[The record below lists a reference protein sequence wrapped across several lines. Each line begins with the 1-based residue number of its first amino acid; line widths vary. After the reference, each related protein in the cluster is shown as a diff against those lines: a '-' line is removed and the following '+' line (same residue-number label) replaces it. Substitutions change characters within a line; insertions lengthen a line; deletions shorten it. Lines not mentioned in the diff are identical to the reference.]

1 MAGGLLNLIALGNQ
15 NIILTGNPTKSFFKS
30 TYSKYTNFGLQKFR
44 IDQVGQTELD
54 VNKISK
60 FSFKIMRYGD
70 LLMDMYLVVKL
81 PKIWSPILKYSY
93 NDEDTI
99 PIDEYRPYEFK
110 WIKNIGCQII
120 KEVNITI
127 DGTTIQK
134 FSGHYLQNIVERDF
148 DANKKAIFDKMTGN
162 INELNDPANYYNR
175 NNNYP
180 NAFNSYN
187 ISSDIS
193 GIEPSIRD
201 YNLYIPINSWFSMSS
216 LMALPL
222 ICLQYSELVIDFT
235 LRPITE
241 LYTIKDV
248 LYNNSTNPIP
258 YNNFPQIQ
266 ANQNEFVYQ
275 FKRFIHPPPIGIT
288 TYNSNNLNNLN
299 NTDDYVNLKN
309 TINSNIHL
317 ICTQCFLEE
326 TERKHFAKNSQSYL
340 IREINE
346 YNFEKVIKSSKIK
359 IESKGLISSWMWY
372 FQRSDVASRNE
383 WSNYTNWLYE
393 DKIPNDLKKL
403 TITENYIDVTKYY
416 SPPFSYSGVVGG
428 LDTVDKYIYITG
440 ESPDVYS
447 QTNQCEIMK
456 NFAIICDGKYREQ
469 DFDSNIFSK
478 LEKYNKSNGSSS
490 KIGLYCYNFS
500 LTTDPFKLQPNGAFN
515 TNLFKTIEF
524 EYNNYSNPPID
535 SINSNFTTI
544 CDPITRAVIGVSRDP
559 TSIYKYT
566 YNLYVIEEKYNILL
580 FQNGFAGLVYSK

>member
-81 PKIWSPILKYSY
+81 PKIWSPILKY
-93 NDEDTI
+93 NN
-99 PIDEYRPYEFK
+99 EYRPYEFK

-134 FSGHYLQNIVERDF
+134 FSGHYIQNVVERDYN
-148 DANKKAIFDKMTGN
+148 AHQKAIFDKMIGN
-162 INELNDPANYYNR
+162 ISELNDPANYNNR

-180 NAFNSYN
+180 SAYN
-187 ISSDIS
+187 YDEVNTDIS
-193 GIEPSIRD
+193 GIEPSISD

-222 ICLQYSELVIDFT
+222 ICLQYSDLVIDFT
-235 LRPITE
+235 LRPLIE
-241 LYTIKDV
+241 LYTIKNV
-248 LYNNSTNPIP
+248 LYDNTYNPIP

-266 ANQNEFVYQ
+266 ANQNELAYL
-275 FKRFIHPPPIGIT
+275 FKRFIHPPPTKDLIYIN
-288 TYNSNNLNNLN
+288 NSNSNS
-299 NTDDYVNLKN
+299 DDYINLKT

-326 TERKHFAKNSQSYL
+326 EERKHFAKNSQSYL
-340 IREINE
+340 IREVNE
-346 YNFEKVIKSSKIK
+346 YNFEKVIKSNKVK

-393 DKIPNDLKKL
+393 GKIPNDLIKQQL
-403 TITENYIDVTKYY
+403 YY
-416 SPPFSYSGVVGG
+416 TPHFSYNSG
-428 LDTVDKYIYITG
+428 DISKNIYVTG
-440 ESPDVYS
+440 YSPDVYS

-456 NFAIICDGKYREQ
+456 NFAIVCDGKYREQ
-469 DFDSNIFSK
+469 EFDSNIFSK
-478 LEKYNKSNGSSS
+478 LEKYNKSNGACS
-490 KIGLYCYNFS
+490 KSGLYCYNFS

-524 EYNNYSNPPID
+524 EYNNYNNPPID
-535 SINSNFTTI
+535 EINSNFTTI
-544 CDPITRAVIGVSRDP
+544 CDPDTGAIIGVSRDP

-566 YNLYVIEEKYNILL
+566 YNLHVIEEKYNILL
-580 FQNGFAGLVYSK
+580 FQNGFGGLVYAK

>member
-54 VNKISK
+54 ITKITK
-60 FSFKIMRYGD
+60 FSFKILRYGD
-70 LLMDMYLVVKL
+70 LLMDMYLVIKL
-81 PKIWSPILKYSY
+81 PKIWSPVLKYA
-93 NDEDTI
+93 N
-99 PIDEYRPYEFK
+99 EYRPYEFK

-148 DANKKAIFDKMTGN
+148 DAHKKAIFDKMTGN
-162 INELNDPANYYNR
+162 ISELNDPANYNNR

-180 NAFNSYN
+180 SAFNIN
-187 ISSDIS
+187 GVNTDIS

-201 YNLYIPINSWFSMSS
+201 YNLYVPINSWFSMSS

-222 ICLQYSELVIDFT
+222 ICLQYSDLVIDFT
-235 LRPITE
+235 LRPIME
-241 LYTIKDV
+241 LYTITDV
-248 LYNNSTNPIP
+248 LYNNSNNLTP

-266 ANQNEFVYQ
+266 ATQNVLAYQ
-275 FKRFIHPPPIGIT
+275 FKRFIHPPPIRDLS
-288 TYNSNNLNNLN
+288 SNI
-299 NTDDYVNLKN
+299 DAYVNLRT

-317 ICTQCFLEE
+317 ICTQCFLDE
-326 TERKHFAKNSQSYL
+326 TERKHFAKNSQTYL

-346 YNFEKVIKSSKIK
+346 YNFEKVIKSNKVK
-359 IESKGLISSWMWY
+359 IESKGLISGWMWY

-393 DKIPNDLKKL
+393 DKIPNDLEKL
-403 TITENYIDVTKYY
+403 RIESQYKYY
-416 SPPFSYSGVVGG
+416 SPHFTYSG
-428 LDTVDKYIYITG
+428 DISKNIYITG
-440 ESPDVYS
+440 YSPNVYS

-469 DFDSNIFSK
+469 EFDSNIFSK
-478 LEKYNKSNGSSS
+478 LEKYNKSNGACS
-490 KIGLYCYNFS
+490 KTGLYCYNFS
-500 LTTDPFKLQPNGAFN
+500 LTTDPFKQQPNGAFN

-535 SINSNFTTI
+535 EINSNFTTI
-544 CDPITRAVIGVSRDP
+544 CDETGAIIGVSKDP
-559 TSIYKYT
+559 TNIYKYN
-566 YNLYVIEEKYNILL
+566 YNLHVLEEKYNILL

>member
-1 MAGGLLNLIALGNQ
+1 MAGGLLNLIAIGNQ

-30 TYSKYTNFGLQKFR
+30 AYSKYTNFGLQKFR
-44 IDQVGQTELD
+44 IDQAGQTELD
-54 VNKISK
+54 ITKITK
-60 FSFKIMRYGD
+60 FSFKILRYGD

-81 PKIWSPILKYSY
+81 PRIWSPILKYSY
-93 NDEDTI
+93 TKDATT
-99 PIDEYRPYEFK
+99 IDEYRPYEFK

-162 INELNDPANYYNR
+162 NSELNDPANYNNR

-180 NAFNSYN
+180 NAYN
-187 ISSDIS
+187 YYDINSDIS
-193 GIEPSIRD
+193 GIEPSIRE

-216 LMALPL
+216 LMAFPL

-235 LRPITE
+235 LRPIME

-248 LYNNSTNPIP
+248 LYDNSIDLIP

-266 ANQNEFVYQ
+266 ANQNDLAYQ
-275 FKRFIHPPPIGIT
+275 FKRFIHPPPVREIT
-288 TYNSNNLNNLN
+288 YTSNNSINND
-299 NTDDYVNLKN
+299 TYINLRS

-346 YNFEKVIKSSKIK
+346 YNFEKVIKSNKVK
-359 IESKGLISSWMWY
+359 IESKGLITSWMWY
-372 FQRSDVASRNE
+372 FQRSDAHSRNE

-393 DKIPNDLKKL
+393 DKIPNDLEKL
-403 TITENYIDVTKYY
+403 KINNKYKYY
-416 SPPFSYSGVVGG
+416 SPHFSYNSG
-428 LDTVDKYIYITG
+428 DISRNIYITG
-440 ESPDVYS
+440 HSPNLYS

-456 NFAIICDGKYREQ
+456 NFAIVCDGKYREQ

-478 LEKYNKSNGSSS
+478 LEKYNKSNGSCS

-524 EYNNYSNPPID
+524 EYNNYNNPPID
-535 SINSNFTTI
+535 EVRSNFTTI
-544 CDPITRAVIGVSRDP
+544 CDDETGAIIGVSRDP
-559 TSIYKYT
+559 TSIYKYN
-566 YNLYVIEEKYNILL
+566 YNLHVIEEKYNILL

>member
-54 VNKISK
+54 ITKISK
-60 FSFKIMRYGD
+60 FTFKILRYGD
-70 LLMDMYLVVKL
+70 LLMDMYLVIKL
-81 PKIWSPILKYSY
+81 PKIWSPVLKYNSS
-93 NDEDTI
+93 
-99 PIDEYRPYEFK
+99 EYRPYEFK

-148 DANKKAIFDKMTGN
+148 DAHKKALFDKMTGN
-162 INELNDPANYYNR
+162 IGELNDPANYNNR

-180 NAFNSYN
+180 SAFNLN
-187 ISSDIS
+187 DDNTDIS
-193 GIEPSIRD
+193 GIEPSIND

-235 LRPITE
+235 LRPINE

-248 LYNNSTNPIP
+248 LYDNSINPIP

-266 ANQNEFVYQ
+266 ATQNELAYQ
-275 FKRFIHPPPIGIT
+275 FKRFIHPPPTRDLSSNID
-288 TYNSNNLNNLN
+288 TYLDLR
-299 NTDDYVNLKN
+299 T

-326 TERKHFAKNSQSYL
+326 TERKHFAKNSQTYL

-346 YNFEKVIKSSKIK
+346 YNFEKVIKSNKVK
-359 IESKGLISSWMWY
+359 IESKGLITSWMWY

-393 DKIPNDLKKL
+393 DKIPNDLEKL
-403 TITENYIDVTKYY
+403 RIGSAYKYY
-416 SPPFSYSGVVGG
+416 SPQFSYGS
-428 LDTVDKYIYITG
+428 DISKNIYITG
-440 ESPDVYS
+440 YSPDIYS
-447 QTNQCEIMK
+447 QTNHCEIMK

-469 DFDSNIFSK
+469 EFDSNIFSK
-478 LEKYNKSNGSSS
+478 VEKYNKSNGACS
-490 KIGLYCYNFS
+490 KAGLYCYNFS
-500 LTTDPFKLQPNGAFN
+500 LTTDPFKQQPNGAFN

-524 EYNNYSNPPID
+524 EYNNYNNPPID
-535 SINSNFTTI
+535 PIASNFRTI
-544 CDPITRAVIGVSRDP
+544 CDEETGVVIGVSKDP
-559 TSIYKYT
+559 TSIYKYY
-566 YNLYVIEEKYNILL
+566 YNLHVLEEKYNILL
-580 FQNGFAGLVYSK
+580 FQNGFGGLMYSK

>member
-1 MAGGLLNLIALGNQ
+1 MAGGLLNLIAIGNQ

-44 IDQVGQTELD
+44 IDQIGQTELD
-54 VNKISK
+54 VTKSSK

-70 LLMDMYLVVKL
+70 LLMDIYLVVKL
-81 PKIWSPILKYSY
+81 PKIWSPVLNY
-93 NDEDTI
+93 NN
-99 PIDEYRPYEFK
+99 EYRPYEFK

-148 DANKKAIFDKMTGN
+148 DAHKKALFDKMTGN
-162 INELNDPANYYNR
+162 ISELNDPANYNNR

-180 NAFNSYN
+180 SAYN
-187 ISSDIS
+187 YNGISPDTTN
-193 GIEPSIRD
+193 IEPSIRD
-201 YNLYIPINSWFSMSS
+201 YNLYIPINSWFAMSS
-216 LMALPL
+216 LMAFPL

-235 LRPITE
+235 LRPINE

-248 LYNNSTNPIP
+248 LYDNSLNITS

-266 ANQNEFVYQ
+266 ANQSVSTYQ
-275 FKRFIHPPPIGIT
+275 FKKFIHSPPIEQLT
-288 TYNSNNLNNLN
+288 QSVDSYENLR
-299 NTDDYVNLKN
+299 
-309 TINSNIHL
+309 TIVNSNIHL

-346 YNFEKVIKSSKIK
+346 YNFEKVIKSNKVKID
-359 IESKGLISSWMWY
+359 SKGLISGWMWY
-372 FQRSDVASRNE
+372 FQRTDVASRNE

-393 DKIPNDLKKL
+393 DKIPNDLEKL
-403 TITENYIDVTKYY
+403 QIDSQYKYY
-416 SPPFSYSGVVGG
+416 FPHITYNSDIS
-428 LDTVDKYIYITG
+428 KNIYITG
-440 ESPDVYS
+440 YSPDVYS

-456 NFAIICDGKYREQ
+456 NFAIVCDGKYREQ
-469 DFDSNIFSK
+469 NFDSNIFSK
-478 LEKYNKSNGSSS
+478 LEKYNKSNGACA
-490 KIGLYCYNFS
+490 KTGLYCYNFS
-500 LTTDPFKLQPNGAFN
+500 LTTDPFKQQPNGAFN

-524 EYNNYSNPPID
+524 EYNNYNNPPID
-535 SINSNFTTI
+535 SVRSNVTTI
-544 CDPITRAVIGVSRDP
+544 CDEETGAVIGVSKDP
-559 TSIYKYT
+559 TSIYKYN
-566 YNLYVIEEKYNILL
+566 YNLHIIEEKYNILL

>member
-44 IDQVGQTELD
+44 IDQIGQTELD
-54 VNKISK
+54 VTKISK

-81 PKIWSPILKYSY
+81 PKIWSPILQYKYNESSVL
-93 NDEDTI
+93 
-99 PIDEYRPYEFK
+99 EYRPYEFK

-134 FSGHYLQNIVERDF
+134 YSGHYLQNIVERDY
-148 DANKKAIFDKMTGN
+148 DAHKKALFDKMIGN
-162 INELNDPANYYNR
+162 INELNDPANYNNR

-180 NAFNSYN
+180 STYN
-187 ISSDIS
+187 YDDTNTDIS
-193 GIEPSIRD
+193 GIEASIRD

-222 ICLQYSELVIDFT
+222 ICLQYSNLVIDFT
-235 LRPITE
+235 LRPIIE

-248 LYNNSTNPIP
+248 LFDNYSNHRP

-266 ANQNEFVYQ
+266 ANQNELVYQ
-275 FKRFIHPPPIGIT
+275 FKRFIHPPPTRDLIYT
-288 TYNSNNLNNLN
+288 NTSNNNS
-299 NTDDYVNLKN
+299 DDYINLKT
-309 TINSNIHL
+309 TINSNVHI

-346 YNFEKVIKSSKIK
+346 YNFEKVIKSNKIK

-372 FQRSDVASRNE
+372 FQRSDIASRNE

-393 DKIPNDLKKL
+393 DKIPNDLIKQNL
-403 TITENYIDVTKYY
+403 YY
-416 SPPFSYSGVVGG
+416 SPHFSYNSG
-428 LDTVDKYIYITG
+428 DISKNIYITG
-440 ESPDVYS
+440 YSPDVYS
-447 QTNQCEIMK
+447 QTNQYEIMK

-469 DFDSNIFSK
+469 EFDSNIFSK
-478 LEKYNKSNGSSS
+478 LEKYNKSNGACS
-490 KIGLYCYNFS
+490 KTGLYCYNFA
-500 LTTDPFKLQPNGAFN
+500 LNTDPFKQQPNGAFN

-535 SINSNFTTI
+535 PINSNFITI
-544 CDPITRAVIGVSRDP
+544 CDPDTGAVIGVSRDP

-566 YNLYVIEEKYNILL
+566 YNLHVIEEKYNILL
-580 FQNGFAGLVYSK
+580 FQNGFGGLVYSK

>member
-54 VNKISK
+54 ITKISK
-60 FSFKIMRYGD
+60 FSFKILRYGD
-70 LLMDMYLVVKL
+70 LLMDMYLVIKL
-81 PKIWSPILKYSY
+81 PKIWSPVLKY
-93 NDEDTI
+93 NN
-99 PIDEYRPYEFK
+99 EYRPYEFK

-148 DANKKAIFDKMTGN
+148 DAHKKAIFDKMTGN
-162 INELNDPANYYNR
+162 ISELNDPANYNNR

-180 NAFNSYN
+180 SAFTFNVSGVN
-187 ISSDIS
+187 SDIS

-235 LRPITE
+235 LRPINE
-241 LYTIKDV
+241 LYTIKEV
-248 LYNNSTNPIP
+248 LYDNSINLIP

-266 ANQNEFVYQ
+266 ANQNNFVYQ
-275 FKRFIHPPPIGIT
+275 FKRFIYPPPSRDLLFNVDSYANFRT
-288 TYNSNNLNNLN
+288 
-299 NTDDYVNLKN
+299 

-326 TERKHFAKNSQSYL
+326 TERKHFAKNSQTYL

-346 YNFEKVIKSSKIK
+346 YNFEKVIKSNKVK
-359 IESKGLISSWMWY
+359 IESKGLISGWMWY

-393 DKIPNDLKKL
+393 DKIPNDLEKL
-403 TITENYIDVTKYY
+403 RIDTQYKYY
-416 SPPFSYSGVVGG
+416 SPHFSYGS
-428 LDTVDKYIYITG
+428 DISKNIYITG
-440 ESPDVYS
+440 YSPDVYS
-447 QTNQCEIMK
+447 QTNQCEIMR

-469 DFDSNIFSK
+469 EFDSNIFSK
-478 LEKYNKSNGSSS
+478 LEKYNKSNGACS
-490 KIGLYCYNFS
+490 KTGLYCYNFS
-500 LTTDPFKLQPNGAFN
+500 LTTDPFKQQPNGAFN

-535 SINSNFTTI
+535 EIKSNFTII
-544 CDPITRAVIGVSRDP
+544 CDETGSPIGVSRDP
-559 TSIYKYT
+559 TSIYKYY
-566 YNLYVIEEKYNILL
+566 YNLHVLEEKYNILL

>member
-1 MAGGLLNLIALGNQ
+1 MGGGLLNLVAYGNQ
-15 NIILTGNPTKSFFKS
+15 NIILNGNPSKTMFKTS
-30 TYSKYTNFGLQKFR
+30 YSKYTNFGLQKFR

-54 VNKISK
+54 ITKISK
-60 FSFKIMRYGD
+60 FSFKILRYGD
-70 LLMDMYLVVKL
+70 LLMDMYLVIKL
-81 PKIWSPILKYSY
+81 PKIWSPVLKY
-93 NDEDTI
+93 NN
-99 PIDEYRPYEFK
+99 EYRPYEFK

-120 KEVNITI
+120 KEVNIII

-148 DANKKAIFDKMTGN
+148 DAHKKAIFDKMTGN
-162 INELNDPANYYNR
+162 ISELNDPANYNNR

-180 NAFNSYN
+180 SAFTFNVN
-187 ISSDIS
+187 GVNSDIS

-235 LRPITE
+235 LRPINE
-241 LYTIKDV
+241 LYTIKEV
-248 LYNNSTNPIP
+248 LYDNSINLIP

-266 ANQNEFVYQ
+266 ANQNNFVYQ
-275 FKRFIHPPPIGIT
+275 FKRFIYPPPSRDLLFNVDSYANFRT
-288 TYNSNNLNNLN
+288 
-299 NTDDYVNLKN
+299 

-326 TERKHFAKNSQSYL
+326 TERKHFAKNSQTYL

-346 YNFEKVIKSSKIK
+346 YNFEKVIKSNKVK
-359 IESKGLISSWMWY
+359 IESKGLISGWMWY

-393 DKIPNDLKKL
+393 DKIPNDLEKL
-403 TITENYIDVTKYY
+403 RIDTQYKYY
-416 SPPFSYSGVVGG
+416 SPHFSYGS
-428 LDTVDKYIYITG
+428 DISKNIYITG
-440 ESPDVYS
+440 YSPDVYS
-447 QTNQCEIMK
+447 QTNQCEIMR

-469 DFDSNIFSK
+469 EFDSNIFSK
-478 LEKYNKSNGSSS
+478 LEKYNKSNGACS
-490 KIGLYCYNFS
+490 KTGLYCYNFS
-500 LTTDPFKLQPNGAFN
+500 LTTDPFKQQPNGAFN

-535 SINSNFTTI
+535 EIKSNFTII
-544 CDPITRAVIGVSRDP
+544 CDETGSPIGVSRDP
-559 TSIYKYT
+559 TSIYKYY
-566 YNLYVIEEKYNILL
+566 YNLHVLEEKYNILL

>member
-44 IDQVGQTELD
+44 LDQIGQTELD
-54 VNKISK
+54 VTKISK

-70 LLMDMYLVVKL
+70 LLMDIYLVIKL
-81 PKIWSPILKYSY
+81 PRIWSPVLKYSY
-93 NDEDTI
+93 TDIDTNY
-99 PIDEYRPYEFK
+99 EYRPYEFK

-134 FSGHYLQNIVERDF
+134 FSGHYLQNIVERDY

-162 INELNDPANYYNR
+162 INELNDPANFTNR

-180 NAFNSYN
+180 SAFNS
-187 ISSDIS
+187 IGVSPDIS

-235 LRPITE
+235 LRPINE

-248 LYNNSTNPIP
+248 LYDNSINPIP
-258 YNNFPQIQ
+258 YNNVPQIQ
-266 ANQNEFVYQ
+266 ANQNNFVYQ
-275 FKRFIHPPPIGIT
+275 FKRFIHPPPVTDLAYNID
-288 TYNSNNLNNLN
+288 TYRNY
-299 NTDDYVNLKN
+299 NTLIN
-309 TINSNIHL
+309 TNVHL

-326 TERKHFAKNSQSYL
+326 AERKHFAKNSQSYL

-346 YNFEKVIKSSKIK
+346 YNFEKVIKSNKIK

-393 DKIPNDLKKL
+393 DKIPNDLVKL
-403 TITENYIDVTKYY
+403 KVDSQYKYY
-416 SPPFSYSGVVGG
+416 IPHFSYNS
-428 LDTVDKYIYITG
+428 DISKNIYTTG
-440 ESPDVYS
+440 QTPDLYS

-478 LEKYNKSNGSSS
+478 LEKYNKSNGACS
-490 KIGLYCYNFS
+490 KTGLYCYNFS

-535 SINSNFTTI
+535 PINSNFSTI
-544 CDPITRAVIGVSRDP
+544 CDETGAVIGVTKDP

-566 YNLYVIEEKYNILL
+566 YNLHVIEEKYNILL

>member
-44 IDQVGQTELD
+44 IDQIGQTELD
-54 VNKISK
+54 ITKISK
-60 FSFKIMRYGD
+60 FSFKILRYGD
-70 LLMDMYLVVKL
+70 LLMDMYLVIKL
-81 PKIWSPILKYSY
+81 PKIWSPVLKYSY
-93 NDEDTI
+93 TNNGNNI
-99 PIDEYRPYEFK
+99 NEYRPYEFK

-134 FSGHYLQNIVERDF
+134 YSGHYLQNIVERDF
-148 DANKKAIFDKMTGN
+148 DAHKKAIFDKMTGN
-162 INELNDPANYYNR
+162 ISELNDPANYNNR

-180 NAFNSYN
+180 SAFNFNVDY

-235 LRPITE
+235 LRPINE
-241 LYTIKDV
+241 LYTIKNV
-248 LYNNSTNPIP
+248 LYDNSRNPIP

-266 ANQNEFVYQ
+266 ANQNNFVYQ
-275 FKRFIHPPPIGIT
+275 FKRFIHPPPIRDLN
-288 TYNSNNLNNLN
+288 YNINSYANFR
-299 NTDDYVNLKN
+299 T

-326 TERKHFAKNSQSYL
+326 TERKHFAKNSQTYL

-346 YNFEKVIKSSKIK
+346 YNFEKVIKSNKVK
-359 IESKGLISSWMWY
+359 IESKGLISGWMWY

-393 DKIPNDLKKL
+393 DKIPNDLEKL
-403 TITENYIDVTKYY
+403 SIASEYKYY
-416 SPPFSYSGVVGG
+416 SPQFSYSS
-428 LDTVDKYIYITG
+428 DISKNIYITG
-440 ESPDVYS
+440 YSPDVYS

-469 DFDSNIFSK
+469 EFDSNIFSK
-478 LEKYNKSNGSSS
+478 LEKYNKSNGACL
-490 KIGLYCYNFS
+490 KTGLYCYNFS
-500 LTTDPFKLQPNGAFN
+500 LTTDPFKQQPNGAFN

-535 SINSNFTTI
+535 EINSNFTVI
-544 CDPITRAVIGVSRDP
+544 CDETGSPIGVSRDP
-559 TSIYKYT
+559 TSIYKYY
-566 YNLYVIEEKYNILL
+566 YNLHVIEEKYNILL
-580 FQNGFAGLVYSK
+580 FQNGFAGLVYAK

>member
-44 IDQVGQTELD
+44 IDQIGQTELD
-54 VNKISK
+54 ITKISK
-60 FSFKIMRYGD
+60 FSFKILRYGD
-70 LLMDMYLVVKL
+70 LLMDMYLVIKL
-81 PKIWSPILKYSY
+81 PKIWSPVLNY
-93 NDEDTI
+93 NN
-99 PIDEYRPYEFK
+99 EYRPYEFK

-148 DANKKAIFDKMTGN
+148 DAHKKAIFDKMTGN
-162 INELNDPANYYNR
+162 ISELNDPANYNNR

-180 NAFNSYN
+180 SAFNFNVDYV
-187 ISSDIS
+187 SSDIS

-235 LRPITE
+235 LRPINE
-241 LYTIKDV
+241 LYTIKEV
-248 LYNNSTNPIP
+248 LYDNSINLIP

-266 ANQNEFVYQ
+266 ANQNNFVYQ
-275 FKRFIHPPPIGIT
+275 FKRFIHPPPIRDLI
-288 TYNSNNLNNLN
+288 SNI
-299 NTDDYVNLKN
+299 DDYKN
-309 TINSNIHL
+309 FRTTINSNIHL

-326 TERKHFAKNSQSYL
+326 TERKHFAKNSQTYL

-346 YNFEKVIKSSKIK
+346 YNFEKVIKSNKVK
-359 IESKGLISSWMWY
+359 IESKGLISGWMWY
-372 FQRSDVASRNE
+372 FQRSDVGSRNE

-393 DKIPNDLKKL
+393 DKIPNDLEKL
-403 TITENYIDVTKYY
+403 RISSQFRYY
-416 SPPFSYSGVVGG
+416 SPQFSYSS
-428 LDTVDKYIYITG
+428 DISKNIYITG
-440 ESPDVYS
+440 YSPDVYS

-469 DFDSNIFSK
+469 EFDSNIFSK
-478 LEKYNKSNGSSS
+478 LEKYNKSNGACS
-490 KIGLYCYNFS
+490 KTGLYCYNFS
-500 LTTDPFKLQPNGAFN
+500 LTTDPFKQQPNGAFN

-524 EYNNYSNPPID
+524 EYNNYSNPPVD
-535 SINSNFTTI
+535 EINSNFTVI
-544 CDPITRAVIGVSRDP
+544 CDETGSPIGVSRDP
-559 TSIYKYT
+559 TSIYKYY
-566 YNLYVIEEKYNILL
+566 YNLHVLEEKYNILL

>member
-54 VNKISK
+54 ITKISK
-60 FSFKIMRYGD
+60 FSFKILRYGD
-70 LLMDMYLVVKL
+70 LLMDMYLVIKL
-81 PKIWSPILKYSY
+81 PKIWSPVLKY
-93 NDEDTI
+93 NN
-99 PIDEYRPYEFK
+99 EYRPYEFK

-148 DANKKAIFDKMTGN
+148 DAHKKAIFDKMTGN
-162 INELNDPANYYNR
+162 ISELNDPANYNNR

-180 NAFNSYN
+180 SAFTFNVN
-187 ISSDIS
+187 GVNSDIS

-235 LRPITE
+235 LRPINE
-241 LYTIKDV
+241 LYTIKEV
-248 LYNNSTNPIP
+248 LYDNSINLIP
-258 YNNFPQIQ
+258 YNNFSQIQ
-266 ANQNEFVYQ
+266 ANQNNFVYQ
-275 FKRFIHPPPIGIT
+275 FKRFIYPPPSRDLLFNVDSYANFRT
-288 TYNSNNLNNLN
+288 
-299 NTDDYVNLKN
+299 

-326 TERKHFAKNSQSYL
+326 TERKHFAKNSQTYL

-346 YNFEKVIKSSKIK
+346 YNFEKVIKSNKVK
-359 IESKGLISSWMWY
+359 IESKGLISGWMWY

-393 DKIPNDLKKL
+393 DKIPNDLEKL
-403 TITENYIDVTKYY
+403 RIDTQYKYY
-416 SPPFSYSGVVGG
+416 SPHFSYGS
-428 LDTVDKYIYITG
+428 DISKNIYITG
-440 ESPDVYS
+440 YSPDVYS
-447 QTNQCEIMK
+447 QTNQCEIMR

-469 DFDSNIFSK
+469 EFDSNIFSK
-478 LEKYNKSNGSSS
+478 LEKYNKSNGACS
-490 KIGLYCYNFS
+490 KTGLYCYNFS
-500 LTTDPFKLQPNGAFN
+500 LTTDPFKQQPNGAFN

-535 SINSNFTTI
+535 EIKSNFTII
-544 CDPITRAVIGVSRDP
+544 CDETGSPIGVSRDP
-559 TSIYKYT
+559 TSIYKYY
-566 YNLYVIEEKYNILL
+566 YNLHVLEEKYNILL

>member
-44 IDQVGQTELD
+44 IDQAGQTELD
-54 VNKISK
+54 ITRISK
-60 FSFKIMRYGD
+60 FSFKIKRYGD
-70 LLMDMYLVVKL
+70 LLMDMYLVIKL
-81 PKIWSPILKYSY
+81 PKIWSPVLKYNS
-93 NDEDTI
+93 
-99 PIDEYRPYEFK
+99 EYRPYEFK

-127 DGTTIQK
+127 DGITIQK
-134 FSGHYLQNIVERDF
+134 FSGHYLQNIVERDY
-148 DANKKAIFDKMTGN
+148 DAHKKALFDKMTGN
-162 INELNDPANYYNR
+162 ISELNDPANYNNR

-180 NAFNSYN
+180 SAFTFNTSI

-193 GIEPSIRD
+193 GIEPSIGD

-222 ICLQYSELVIDFT
+222 ICLQYSELFIDFT
-235 LRPITE
+235 LRPINE
-241 LYTIKDV
+241 LYTIRDV
-248 LYNNSTNPIP
+248 LYSNTINPIP
-258 YNNFPQIQ
+258 YNNFPYIQ
-266 ANQNEFVYQ
+266 ANQNNFIYQ
-275 FKRFIHPPPIGIT
+275 FKRFIHPPPFRDLS
-288 TYNSNNLNNLN
+288 YNVDS
-299 NTDDYVNLKN
+299 YVNLRT

-326 TERKHFAKNSQSYL
+326 TERLHFAKNSQSYL

-346 YNFEKVIKSSKIK
+346 YNFEKVIKSNKVK

-372 FQRSDVASRNE
+372 FQRSDIASRNE

-393 DKIPNDLKKL
+393 DKIPNDLTKL
-403 TITENYIDVTKYY
+403 IIGTGTSQYKYY
-416 SPPFSYSGVVGG
+416 SPHFSYSG
-428 LDTVDKYIYITG
+428 DISKNIYITG
-440 ESPDVYS
+440 YSPDVYS

-478 LEKYNKSNGSSS
+478 LEKYNKSSGTCS
-490 KIGLYCYNFS
+490 KTGLYCYNFS

-535 SINSNFTTI
+535 PIASNFSII
-544 CDPITRAVIGVSRDP
+544 CDETGSAIGVTKDP

>member
-44 IDQVGQTELD
+44 LDQIGQTELD
-54 VNKISK
+54 VTKISK
-60 FSFKIMRYGD
+60 FSFKILRYGD
-70 LLMDMYLVVKL
+70 LLMDIYLVIKL
-81 PKIWSPILKYSY
+81 PRIWSPVLKY
-93 NDEDTI
+93 NN
-99 PIDEYRPYEFK
+99 EYRPYEFK

-134 FSGHYLQNIVERDF
+134 FSGHYLQNIVERDY

-162 INELNDPANYYNR
+162 ISELNDPANYNNR

-180 NAFNSYN
+180 NAFNIEN

-222 ICLQYSELVIDFT
+222 ICLQYSDLVIDFT
-235 LRPITE
+235 LRPIME

-248 LYNNSTNPIP
+248 LYVNTDSIP

-266 ANQNEFVYQ
+266 ATQNNFAYQ
-275 FKRFIHPPPIGIT
+275 FKRFIYAPLLRDLN
-288 TYNSNNLNNLN
+288 YNS
-299 NTDDYVNLKN
+299 DDYINLKT
-309 TINSNIHL
+309 TINTNVHL

-346 YNFEKVIKSSKIK
+346 YNFEKVIKTNKVKID
-359 IESKGLISSWMWY
+359 SKGLISGWMWY

-403 TITENYIDVTKYY
+403 TILNINANINEYKYY
-416 SPPFSYSGVVGG
+416 APHFSYNSG
-428 LDTVDKYIYITG
+428 DISKNIYITG
-440 ESPDVYS
+440 TTPDVYS

-456 NFAIICDGKYREQ
+456 NFAIVCDGKYREQ
-469 DFDSNIFSK
+469 EFDSNIFSK
-478 LEKYNKSNGSSS
+478 LEKYNKSNGACG
-490 KIGLYCYNFS
+490 KTGLYCYNFS

-535 SINSNFTTI
+535 EIKSNFITI
-544 CDPITRAVIGVSRDP
+544 CDPDTGAVIGVSRDP

-566 YNLYVIEEKYNILL
+566 YNLHVIEEKYNILL

>member
-54 VNKISK
+54 ITKITK
-60 FSFKIMRYGD
+60 FSFKILRYGD
-70 LLMDMYLVVKL
+70 LLMDMYLVIKL
-81 PKIWSPILKYSY
+81 PKIWSPVLKY
-93 NDEDTI
+93 NN
-99 PIDEYRPYEFK
+99 EYRPYEFK

-148 DANKKAIFDKMTGN
+148 DAHKKAIFDKMTGN
-162 INELNDPANYYNR
+162 ISELNDPANYNNR

-180 NAFNSYN
+180 SAFNVN
-187 ISSDIS
+187 GVNSDIS

-222 ICLQYSELVIDFT
+222 ICLQYSDLVIDFT
-235 LRPITE
+235 LRPIME

-248 LYNNSTNPIP
+248 LYDNSKNPIP

-266 ANQNEFVYQ
+266 ATQNVLAYQ
-275 FKRFIHPPPIGIT
+275 FKRFIHPPQFRDLS
-288 TYNSNNLNNLN
+288 SNIDAYLNLR
-299 NTDDYVNLKN
+299 T

-326 TERKHFAKNSQSYL
+326 TERKHFAKNSQTYL

-346 YNFEKVIKSSKIK
+346 YNFEKVIKSNKVK
-359 IESKGLISSWMWY
+359 IESKGLIRGWMWY

-393 DKIPNDLKKL
+393 DKIPNDLEKL
-403 TITENYIDVTKYY
+403 RIESQYKYY
-416 SPPFSYSGVVGG
+416 SPHFTYSG
-428 LDTVDKYIYITG
+428 DISKNIYITG
-440 ESPDVYS
+440 YSPNVYS

-469 DFDSNIFSK
+469 EFDSNIFSK
-478 LEKYNKSNGSSS
+478 LEKYNKSNGACL
-490 KIGLYCYNFS
+490 KTGLYCYNFS
-500 LTTDPFKLQPNGAFN
+500 LTTDPFKQQPNGAFN

-535 SINSNFTTI
+535 EINSNFTTI
-544 CDPITRAVIGVSRDP
+544 CDETGAIIGVSKDP
-559 TSIYKYT
+559 TNIYKYN
-566 YNLYVIEEKYNILL
+566 YNLHVLEEKYNILL

>member
-54 VNKISK
+54 ITKISK
-60 FSFKIMRYGD
+60 FSFKILRYGD
-70 LLMDMYLVVKL
+70 LLMDMYLVINL
-81 PKIWSPILKYSY
+81 PKIWSPILKFA
-93 NDEDTI
+93 N
-99 PIDEYRPYEFK
+99 EYRPYEFK

-148 DANKKAIFDKMTGN
+148 DAHKKAIFDKMTGN
-162 INELNDPANYYNR
+162 ISELNDPANYNNR

-180 NAFNSYN
+180 SAFNIDGIN
-187 ISSDIS
+187 TDIS

-201 YNLYIPINSWFSMSS
+201 YSLYIPINSWFSMSS

-222 ICLQYSELVIDFT
+222 ICLQYSEVFIDFT
-235 LRPITE
+235 LRPIME

-248 LYNNSTNPIP
+248 LYINSQNPIP

-266 ANQNEFVYQ
+266 ASQNVLAYQ
-275 FKRFIHPPPIGIT
+275 FKRFIHPPPKKDLS
-288 TYNSNNLNNLN
+288 SNI
-299 NTDDYVNLKN
+299 DDYADLRT

-326 TERKHFAKNSQSYL
+326 TERKLFAKNSQTYL

-346 YNFEKVIKSSKIK
+346 YNFEKVIKSNKVK
-359 IESKGLISSWMWY
+359 IESKGLIRGWMWY

-393 DKIPNDLKKL
+393 DKIPNDLEKL
-403 TITENYIDVTKYY
+403 SIANEYKYY
-416 SPPFSYSGVVGG
+416 SPQFNYGSDIS
-428 LDTVDKYIYITG
+428 KNIYITG
-440 ESPDVYS
+440 YSPDIYS

-469 DFDSNIFSK
+469 EFDSNIFSK
-478 LEKYNKSNGSSS
+478 LEKYNKSNGACS
-490 KIGLYCYNFS
+490 KTGLYCYNFS
-500 LTTDPFKLQPNGAFN
+500 LTTDPFKQQPNGAFN

-535 SINSNFTTI
+535 EINSNFTTI
-544 CDPITRAVIGVSRDP
+544 CDETGAIIGVSKDP
-559 TSIYKYT
+559 TNIYKYN
-566 YNLYVIEEKYNILL
+566 YNLHVLEEKYNILL

>member
-44 IDQVGQTELD
+44 IDQIGQTELD
-54 VNKISK
+54 ITKISK
-60 FSFKIMRYGD
+60 FSFKILRYGD
-70 LLMDMYLVVKL
+70 LLMDMYLVIKL
-81 PKIWSPILKYSY
+81 PKIWSPVLNY
-93 NDEDTI
+93 NN
-99 PIDEYRPYEFK
+99 EYRPYEFK

-148 DANKKAIFDKMTGN
+148 DAHKKAIFDKMTGN
-162 INELNDPANYYNR
+162 ISELNDPANYNNR

-180 NAFNSYN
+180 SAFNVN
-187 ISSDIS
+187 GVNSDIS

-235 LRPITE
+235 LRPINE

-248 LYNNSTNPIP
+248 LYINSTNPIP

-266 ANQNEFVYQ
+266 ANQNNFVYQ
-275 FKRFIHPPPIGIT
+275 FKRFIHPPPIRDLS
-288 TYNSNNLNNLN
+288 YNIDSYANFR
-299 NTDDYVNLKN
+299 T

-326 TERKHFAKNSQSYL
+326 TERKHFAKNSQTYL

-346 YNFEKVIKSSKIK
+346 YNFEKVIKSNKVK
-359 IESKGLISSWMWY
+359 IESKGLISGWMWY

-393 DKIPNDLKKL
+393 DKIPNDLEKL
-403 TITENYIDVTKYY
+403 RISSQFRYY
-416 SPPFSYSGVVGG
+416 SPQFSYSS
-428 LDTVDKYIYITG
+428 DISKNIYITG
-440 ESPDVYS
+440 YSPDVYS
-447 QTNQCEIMK
+447 QTNQCEIMR

-469 DFDSNIFSK
+469 EFDSNIFSK
-478 LEKYNKSNGSSS
+478 LEKYNKSNGACS
-490 KIGLYCYNFS
+490 KTGLYCYNFS
-500 LTTDPFKLQPNGAFN
+500 LTTDPFKQQPNGAFN

-535 SINSNFTTI
+535 EINSNFTVI
-544 CDPITRAVIGVSRDP
+544 CDETGSPIGVSRDP
-559 TSIYKYT
+559 TSIYKYY
-566 YNLYVIEEKYNILL
+566 YNLHVIEEKYNILL
-580 FQNGFAGLVYSK
+580 FQNGFAGLVYAK

>member
-44 IDQVGQTELD
+44 IDQIGQTELD
-54 VNKISK
+54 ITKISK

-70 LLMDMYLVVKL
+70 LLMDMYLVIKL
-81 PKIWSPILKYSY
+81 PKIWSPVLKY
-93 NDEDTI
+93 NN
-99 PIDEYRPYEFK
+99 EYRPYEFK

-148 DANKKAIFDKMTGN
+148 DAHKKAIFDKMTGN
-162 INELNDPANYYNR
+162 ISELNDPANYNNR

-180 NAFNSYN
+180 SAFTFNVN
-187 ISSDIS
+187 NVSSDIS
-193 GIEPSIRD
+193 GIEPSIPD

-235 LRPITE
+235 LRPINE

-248 LYNNSTNPIP
+248 LYNNTINPIP

-266 ANQNEFVYQ
+266 ANQNNFIYQ
-275 FKRFIHPPPIGIT
+275 FKRFIYPPPLRDLSFNVD
-288 TYNSNNLNNLN
+288 TYI
-299 NTDDYVNLKN
+299 NLKT

-326 TERKHFAKNSQSYL
+326 TERKHFAKNSQTYL

-346 YNFEKVIKSSKIK
+346 YNFEKVIKSNKVK
-359 IESKGLISSWMWY
+359 IESKGLISGWMWY

-403 TITENYIDVTKYY
+403 TISSQFKYY
-416 SPPFSYSGVVGG
+416 SPHFSYSG
-428 LDTVDKYIYITG
+428 DISKNIYITG
-440 ESPDVYS
+440 YSPDVYS
-447 QTNQCEIMK
+447 QTNQYEIMK

-469 DFDSNIFSK
+469 EFDSNIFSK
-478 LEKYNKSNGSSS
+478 LEKYNKSNGSCS
-490 KIGLYCYNFS
+490 KAGLYCYNFS
-500 LTTDPFKLQPNGAFN
+500 LTTDPFKQQPNGAFN

-535 SINSNFTTI
+535 PDKSNVTII
-544 CDPITRAVIGVSRDP
+544 CDETGSVIGVSKDP
-559 TSIYKYT
+559 TSIYKYY
-566 YNLYVIEEKYNILL
+566 YNLHVLEEKYNILL

>member
-54 VNKISK
+54 ITKITK
-60 FSFKIMRYGD
+60 FSFKILRYGD
-70 LLMDMYLVVKL
+70 LLMDMYLVIKL
-81 PKIWSPILKYSY
+81 PKIWSPVLKYT
-93 NDEDTI
+93 N
-99 PIDEYRPYEFK
+99 EYRPYEFK

-148 DANKKAIFDKMTGN
+148 DAHKKAIFDKMTGN
-162 INELNDPANYYNR
+162 ISELNDPANYNNR

-180 NAFNSYN
+180 SAFNLYDDN
-187 ISSDIS
+187 TDIS

-201 YNLYIPINSWFSMSS
+201 YNLYVPINSWFSMSS

-222 ICLQYSELVIDFT
+222 ICLQYSDLVIDFT
-235 LRPITE
+235 LRPIME
-241 LYTIKDV
+241 LYTITDV
-248 LYNNSTNPIP
+248 LYNNSNNLTP

-266 ANQNEFVYQ
+266 ATQNVLAYQ
-275 FKRFIHPPPIGIT
+275 FKRFIHPPPIRDLS
-288 TYNSNNLNNLN
+288 SNI
-299 NTDDYVNLKN
+299 DAYVNLRT

-317 ICTQCFLEE
+317 ICTQCFLDE
-326 TERKHFAKNSQSYL
+326 TERKHFAKNSQTYL

-346 YNFEKVIKSSKIK
+346 YNFEKVIKSNKVK
-359 IESKGLISSWMWY
+359 IESKGLISGWMWY

-393 DKIPNDLKKL
+393 DKIPNDLEKL
-403 TITENYIDVTKYY
+403 RIESQYKYY
-416 SPPFSYSGVVGG
+416 SPHFTYSG
-428 LDTVDKYIYITG
+428 DISKNIYITG
-440 ESPDVYS
+440 YSPDVYS

-469 DFDSNIFSK
+469 EFDSNIFSK
-478 LEKYNKSNGSSS
+478 LEKYNKSNGACS
-490 KIGLYCYNFS
+490 KTGLYCYNFS
-500 LTTDPFKLQPNGAFN
+500 LTTDPFKQQPNGAFN

-535 SINSNFTTI
+535 EINSNFTTI
-544 CDPITRAVIGVSRDP
+544 CDETGAIIGVSKDP
-559 TSIYKYT
+559 TNIYKYN
-566 YNLYVIEEKYNILL
+566 YNLHVLEEKYNILL

>member
-54 VNKISK
+54 ITKITK
-60 FSFKIMRYGD
+60 FSFKILRYGD
-70 LLMDMYLVVKL
+70 LLMDMYLVIKL
-81 PKIWSPILKYSY
+81 PKIWSPVLKY
-93 NDEDTI
+93 NN
-99 PIDEYRPYEFK
+99 EYRPYEFK

-148 DANKKAIFDKMTGN
+148 DAHKKAIFDKMTGN
-162 INELNDPANYYNR
+162 ISELNDPANYNNR

-180 NAFNSYN
+180 SAFNIDGIN
-187 ISSDIS
+187 TDIS

-222 ICLQYSELVIDFT
+222 ICLQYSEVFIDFT
-235 LRPITE
+235 LRPIME

-248 LYNNSTNPIP
+248 LYDNFQNPIP

-266 ANQNEFVYQ
+266 ASQNEIAYQ
-275 FKRFIHPPPIGIT
+275 FKRFIHPPPFRDLSFNIDNYADLRT
-288 TYNSNNLNNLN
+288 
-299 NTDDYVNLKN
+299 

-326 TERKHFAKNSQSYL
+326 AERKHFAKNSQTYL

-346 YNFEKVIKSSKIK
+346 YNFEKVIKSNKVK
-359 IESKGLISSWMWY
+359 IESKGLISGWMWY

-393 DKIPNDLKKL
+393 DKIPNDLEKL
-403 TITENYIDVTKYY
+403 RISSQFRYY
-416 SPPFSYSGVVGG
+416 SPHFTYSG
-428 LDTVDKYIYITG
+428 DISKNIYITG
-440 ESPDVYS
+440 YSPDVYS

-469 DFDSNIFSK
+469 EFDSNIFSK
-478 LEKYNKSNGSSS
+478 LEKYNKSNGACS
-490 KIGLYCYNFS
+490 KTGLYCYNFS
-500 LTTDPFKLQPNGAFN
+500 LTTDPFKQQPNGAFN

-535 SINSNFTTI
+535 EINSNFTTI
-544 CDPITRAVIGVSRDP
+544 CDETGAIIGVSKDP
-559 TSIYKYT
+559 TNIYKYN
-566 YNLYVIEEKYNILL
+566 YNLHVLEEKYNILL

>member
-44 IDQVGQTELD
+44 IDQIGQTELD
-54 VNKISK
+54 ITKISK
-60 FSFKIMRYGD
+60 FSFKILRYGD
-70 LLMDMYLVVKL
+70 LLMDMYLVIKL
-81 PKIWSPILKYSY
+81 PKIWSPVLNY
-93 NDEDTI
+93 NN
-99 PIDEYRPYEFK
+99 EYRPYEFK

-148 DANKKAIFDKMTGN
+148 DAHKKAIFDKMTGN
-162 INELNDPANYYNR
+162 ISELNDPANYNNR

-180 NAFNSYN
+180 SAFNFNVDYV
-187 ISSDIS
+187 SSDIS

-235 LRPITE
+235 LRPINE
-241 LYTIKDV
+241 LYTIKEV
-248 LYNNSTNPIP
+248 LYDNSTNPIP

-266 ANQNEFVYQ
+266 ANQNELVYQ
-275 FKRFIHPPPIGIT
+275 FKRFIHPPPIRDLI
-288 TYNSNNLNNLN
+288 SNIDSYANFR
-299 NTDDYVNLKN
+299 T

-326 TERKHFAKNSQSYL
+326 TERKHFAKNSQTYL

-346 YNFEKVIKSSKIK
+346 YNFEKVIKSNKVK
-359 IESKGLISSWMWY
+359 IESKGLISGWMWY

-393 DKIPNDLKKL
+393 DKIPNDLEKL
-403 TITENYIDVTKYY
+403 RISSQFKYY
-416 SPPFSYSGVVGG
+416 SPQFSYSS
-428 LDTVDKYIYITG
+428 DISKNIYITG
-440 ESPDVYS
+440 YSPDVYS

-469 DFDSNIFSK
+469 EFDSNIFSK
-478 LEKYNKSNGSSS
+478 LEKYNKSNGACL
-490 KIGLYCYNFS
+490 KTGLYCYNFS
-500 LTTDPFKLQPNGAFN
+500 LTTDPFKQQPNGAFN

-535 SINSNFTTI
+535 EINSNFTTI
-544 CDPITRAVIGVSRDP
+544 CDETGAIIGVSKDP
-559 TSIYKYT
+559 TNIYKYN
-566 YNLYVIEEKYNILL
+566 YNLHVLEEKYNILL

>member
-54 VNKISK
+54 VTKISK
-60 FSFKIMRYGD
+60 FSFKILRYGD

-81 PKIWSPILKYSY
+81 PRIWSPVLKYD
-93 NDEDTI
+93 N
-99 PIDEYRPYEFK
+99 EYRPYEFK

-134 FSGHYLQNIVERDF
+134 FSGHYLQNIVERDY
-148 DANKKAIFDKMTGN
+148 DAHKKALFDKMTGN
-162 INELNDPANYYNR
+162 ISELNDPANYNNR

-180 NAFNSYN
+180 SAFNS
-187 ISSDIS
+187 IGVSPDIS

-235 LRPITE
+235 LRPIIE

-248 LYNNSTNPIP
+248 LYDNSINPIP

-266 ANQNEFVYQ
+266 ANQNNFVYQ
-275 FKRFIHPPPIGIT
+275 FKRFIHPPPVID
-288 TYNSNNLNNLN
+288 LNRNIDN
-299 NTDDYVNLKN
+299 YAIYN
-309 TINSNIHL
+309 TIINTNIHL

-326 TERKHFAKNSQSYL
+326 AERKHFAKNSQSYL

-346 YNFEKVIKSSKIK
+346 YNFEKAIKSNKIK

-393 DKIPNDLKKL
+393 DKIPNDLTKL
-403 TITENYIDVTKYY
+403 QINNTYKYY
-416 SPPFSYSGVVGG
+416 TPHFTYNSG
-428 LDTVDKYIYITG
+428 DISRNIYITG
-440 ESPDVYS
+440 YNPDIYS

-478 LEKYNKSNGSSS
+478 LEKFNKSNGACS
-490 KIGLYCYNFS
+490 KTGLYCYNFS

-535 SINSNFTTI
+535 SVASNFSTI
-544 CDPITRAVIGVSRDP
+544 CDEAGVIIGVTKDP
-559 TSIYKYT
+559 TSIYKYN
-566 YNLYVIEEKYNILL
+566 YNLHVIEEKYNILL
-580 FQNGFAGLVYSK
+580 FQNGFGGLVYAK

>member
-54 VNKISK
+54 ITKISK
-60 FSFKIMRYGD
+60 FSFKILRYGD
-70 LLMDMYLVVKL
+70 LLMDMYLVIKL
-81 PKIWSPILKYSY
+81 PKIWSPVLKYT
-93 NDEDTI
+93 N
-99 PIDEYRPYEFK
+99 EYRPYEFK

-148 DANKKAIFDKMTGN
+148 DAHKKAIFDKMTGN
-162 INELNDPANYYNR
+162 ISELNDPANYNNR

-180 NAFNSYN
+180 SAFNIDGIN
-187 ISSDIS
+187 TDIS

-222 ICLQYSELVIDFT
+222 ICLQYSEVFIDFT
-235 LRPITE
+235 LRPIME

-248 LYNNSTNPIP
+248 LYDNSQNPIP

-266 ANQNEFVYQ
+266 ASQNEIAYQ
-275 FKRFIHPPPIGIT
+275 FKRFIHPPPFRDLSFNIDNYADLRT
-288 TYNSNNLNNLN
+288 
-299 NTDDYVNLKN
+299 

-326 TERKHFAKNSQSYL
+326 TERKLFAKNSQTYL

-346 YNFEKVIKSSKIK
+346 YNFEKVIKSNKVK
-359 IESKGLISSWMWY
+359 IESKGLISGWMWY

-393 DKIPNDLKKL
+393 DKIPNDLEKL
-403 TITENYIDVTKYY
+403 RIESQYEYY
-416 SPPFSYSGVVGG
+416 SPQFTYSG
-428 LDTVDKYIYITG
+428 DISKNIYITG
-440 ESPDVYS
+440 YSPDVYS

-469 DFDSNIFSK
+469 EFDSNIFSK
-478 LEKYNKSNGSSS
+478 LEKYNKSNGACS
-490 KIGLYCYNFS
+490 KTGLYCYNFS
-500 LTTDPFKLQPNGAFN
+500 LTTDPFKQQPNGAFN

-524 EYNNYSNPPID
+524 EYNNYNNPPID
-535 SINSNFTTI
+535 SIKSNSTII
-544 CDPITRAVIGVSRDP
+544 CDETGAIIGVSKDP
-559 TSIYKYT
+559 TNIYKYT
-566 YNLYVIEEKYNILL
+566 YNLHVLEEKYNILL

>member
-81 PKIWSPILKYSY
+81 PKIWSPILKY
-93 NDEDTI
+93 NN
-99 PIDEYRPYEFK
+99 EYRPYEFK

-134 FSGHYLQNIVERDF
+134 FSGHYIQNVVERDYN
-148 DANKKAIFDKMTGN
+148 AHQKAIFDKMIGN
-162 INELNDPANYYNR
+162 VSELNDPANYNNR

-180 NAFNSYN
+180 SAYN
-187 ISSDIS
+187 YDEVNTDIS
-193 GIEPSIRD
+193 GIEPSISD

-222 ICLQYSELVIDFT
+222 ICLQYSDLVIDFT
-235 LRPITE
+235 LRPLIE
-241 LYTIKDV
+241 LYTIKNV
-248 LYNNSTNPIP
+248 LYDNTSNPIP

-266 ANQNEFVYQ
+266 ANQNELAYL
-275 FKRFIHPPPIGIT
+275 FKRFIHPPPTKDLIYIN
-288 TYNSNNLNNLN
+288 NSNSNS
-299 NTDDYVNLKN
+299 DDYINLKT

-326 TERKHFAKNSQSYL
+326 EERKHFAKNSQSYL
-340 IREINE
+340 IREVNE
-346 YNFEKVIKSSKIK
+346 YNFEKVIKSNKVK

-393 DKIPNDLKKL
+393 GKIPNDLIKQQL
-403 TITENYIDVTKYY
+403 YY
-416 SPPFSYSGVVGG
+416 SPHFSYNSG
-428 LDTVDKYIYITG
+428 DI
-440 ESPDVYS
+440 
-447 QTNQCEIMK
+447 
-456 NFAIICDGKYREQ
+456 
-469 DFDSNIFSK
+469 
-478 LEKYNKSNGSSS
+478 
-490 KIGLYCYNFS
+490 
-500 LTTDPFKLQPNGAFN
+500 
-515 TNLFKTIEF
+515 
-524 EYNNYSNPPID
+524 
-535 SINSNFTTI
+535 
-544 CDPITRAVIGVSRDP
+544 
-559 TSIYKYT
+559 
-566 YNLYVIEEKYNILL
+566 
-580 FQNGFAGLVYSK
+580 

>member
-54 VNKISK
+54 ITKISK
-60 FSFKIMRYGD
+60 YSFKILRYGD
-70 LLMDMYLVVKL
+70 LLMDIYLVVKL
-81 PKIWSPILKYSY
+81 PKIWSPILNY
-93 NDEDTI
+93 NG
-99 PIDEYRPYEFK
+99 EYRPYEFK

-134 FSGHYLQNIVERDF
+134 FSGHYLQNIVERDY
-148 DANKKAIFDKMTGN
+148 DANKKALFDKMIGN
-162 INELNDPANYYNR
+162 ISELNEPSKFANR

-180 NAFNSYN
+180 NAFNVDS
-187 ISSDIS
+187 ISPDIS
-193 GIEPSIRD
+193 GIEPSIAD

-216 LMALPL
+216 LMAFPL
-222 ICLQYSELVIDFT
+222 ICLQYSEFVIDFT
-235 LRPITE
+235 LRPIVE

-248 LYNNSTNPIP
+248 LFDNSTNPIP

-266 ANQNEFVYQ
+266 ANQNELVYQ
-275 FKRFIHPPPIGIT
+275 FKRFIHPPPVRDLNINDD
-288 TYNSNNLNNLN
+288 TYRNKS
-299 NTDDYVNLKN
+299 TI
-309 TINSNIHL
+309 INSNIHL

-326 TERKHFAKNSQSYL
+326 VERKYFAQNNQSYL

-346 YNFEKVIKSSKIK
+346 YNFEKAIKSNKIK
-359 IESKGLISSWMWY
+359 IESKGLIRSWMWY

-393 DKIPNDLKKL
+393 DKIPNDLEKL
-403 TITENYIDVTKYY
+403 RIASNYKYY
-416 SPPFSYSGVVGG
+416 SPYFSYSGIGG
-428 LDTVDKYIYITG
+428 IDVSKNIYITG
-440 ESPDVYS
+440 NTPDIYS

-478 LEKYNKSNGSSS
+478 IEKYTKSNGSCL
-490 KIGLYCYNFS
+490 KTGLYCYNFS
-500 LTTDPFKLQPNGAFN
+500 LSTDPFKLQPNGAFN

-524 EYNNYSNPPID
+524 EYNNYANPPID
-535 SINSNFTTI
+535 PISSNFTTI
-544 CDPITRAVIGVSRDP
+544 CDPETGAIIGVTKDP
-559 TSIYKYT
+559 TSIYKYN
-566 YNLYVIEEKYNILL
+566 YNLHVIEEKYNMLL
-580 FQNGFAGLVYSK
+580 FQNGFAGLVYAK

>member
-54 VNKISK
+54 ITKISK
-60 FSFKIMRYGD
+60 FSFKILRYGD
-70 LLMDMYLVVKL
+70 LLMDMYLVIKL
-81 PKIWSPILKYSY
+81 PKIWSPVLKYT
-93 NDEDTI
+93 N
-99 PIDEYRPYEFK
+99 EYRPYEFK

-148 DANKKAIFDKMTGN
+148 DAHKKAIFDKMTGN
-162 INELNDPANYYNR
+162 ISELNDPANYNNR

-180 NAFNSYN
+180 SAFNIDGIN
-187 ISSDIS
+187 TDIS

-222 ICLQYSELVIDFT
+222 ICLQYSEVFIDFT
-235 LRPITE
+235 LRPIME

-248 LYNNSTNPIP
+248 LYGNSQNPIP

-266 ANQNEFVYQ
+266 ASQNEIAYQ
-275 FKRFIHPPPIGIT
+275 FKRFIHPPPFRDLSFNIDNYADLRT
-288 TYNSNNLNNLN
+288 
-299 NTDDYVNLKN
+299 

-326 TERKHFAKNSQSYL
+326 TERKLFAKNSQTYL

-346 YNFEKVIKSSKIK
+346 YNFEKVIKSNKVK
-359 IESKGLISSWMWY
+359 IESKGLIRGWMWY

-393 DKIPNDLKKL
+393 DKIPNDLEKL
-403 TITENYIDVTKYY
+403 SIASQYKYY
-416 SPPFSYSGVVGG
+416 SPQFTYSG
-428 LDTVDKYIYITG
+428 DISKNIYITG
-440 ESPDVYS
+440 YSPDVYS

-469 DFDSNIFSK
+469 EFDSNIFSK
-478 LEKYNKSNGSSS
+478 LEKYNKSNGACS
-490 KIGLYCYNFS
+490 KTGLYCYNFS
-500 LTTDPFKLQPNGAFN
+500 LTTDPFKQQPNGAFN

-535 SINSNFTTI
+535 EINSNSTII
-544 CDPITRAVIGVSRDP
+544 CDETGAIIGVSKDP
-559 TSIYKYT
+559 TNIYKYT
-566 YNLYVIEEKYNILL
+566 YNLHVLEEKYNILL